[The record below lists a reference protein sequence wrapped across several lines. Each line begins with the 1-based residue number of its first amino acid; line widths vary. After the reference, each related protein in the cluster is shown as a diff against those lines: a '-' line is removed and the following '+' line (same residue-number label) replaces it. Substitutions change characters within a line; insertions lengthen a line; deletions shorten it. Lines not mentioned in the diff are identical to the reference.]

1 MSHIIPLAIPILLTI
16 GLAALAAY
24 YYTSARH
31 QKRQTLAELGGSG
44 GRQQRPGP
52 FLRWAAVYDRS
63 ARARP
68 LQNLLEQAGL
78 RLKPSEFRAIQGL
91 AMLLIYLLAVW
102 LLGFPPFLGLL
113 AALNL
118 PIFLP
123 AYLLRQR
130 QSRYRERFE
139 RQLPDV
145 AAMLGNSLR
154 AGQTVPQAIRRMGN
168 ELPAPAGREF
178 QRIDAALRFGRP
190 LSEAVDDLPRRLPGH
205 GQEHWAIVTKV
216 VYRAGGN
223 LATAMRNL
231 EETLVQ
237 QLDTEQEIKT
247 LTAGP
252 RQEALILPLLPVG
265 LLLLL
270 RLMMPEMIEPLFNT
284 RGGLV
289 VLVLYL
295 ATQAVGIL
303 WIRRLAAI
311 EV

>member
-1 MSHIIPLAIPILLTI
+1 MNSIPIAIPICLTI
-16 GLAALAAY
+16 GFAVLAAY
-24 YYTSARH
+24 YYSSGRR
-31 QKRQTLAELGGSG
+31 QKQQTLAELSGSG
-44 GRQQRPGP
+44 KRRQSEGLL
-52 FLRWAAVYDRS
+52 LRWAAMYDRS
-63 ARARP
+63 EWARP
-68 LQNLLEQAGL
+68 VQNLLEQADL

-91 AMLLIYLLAVW
+91 AMLLIYLLVVL
-102 LLGFPPFLGLL
+102 LLGFSPFLGLL
-113 AALNL
+113 VALNL
-118 PIFLP
+118 PIFFP
-123 AYLLRQR
+123 AYVLRQR

-154 AGQTVPQAIRRMGN
+154 AGLTVPQAIQRAAD
-168 ELPAPAGREF
+168 ELPAPARHEF
-178 QRIDAALRFGRP
+178 RRLNADLRFGRP
-190 LSEAVDDLPRRLPGH
+190 LAEAVDDLPRRLPGR
-205 GQEHWAIVTKV
+205 GQEHWAIVTRV
-216 VYRAGGN
+216 VYGAGGN

-252 RQEALILPLLPVG
+252 RQEALILPLLPVA

-270 RLMMPEMIEPLFNT
+270 RLLMPEMIEPLFNS
-284 RGGLV
+284 GSGLV
-289 VLVLYL
+289 VLALYL
-295 ATQAVGIL
+295 ATQTAGIL